1 MLKSPHVRKSGF
13 RNLRKFFAWNTESG
27 KNIACGIWNPG
38 LWNPGIKLKE
48 SRIPLETGIQNPS
61 STDKDWNPLPGIPN
75 PRHTMQNPRLY
86 ILNSLTWGDRK
97 LPDGAQSFVSP
108 VHRLLLD
115 IHIY

>member
-13 RNLRKFFAWNTESG
+13 RSLRNFSR
-27 KNIACGIWNPG
+27 GIQNPG
-38 LWNPGIKLKE
+38 KILLVESAILGFGIRLKLKE

-61 STDKDWNPLPGIPN
+61 STDKDWDPLPGIPN

-97 LPDGAQSFVSP
+97 LPDGAESFVSP
-108 VHRLLLD
+108 VHKLLLD